1 MGGEMQH
8 GSSNGVHFAQW
19 DSCLANTTAL
29 DEMDSQFRLELAEAD
44 GASGDSE
51 KHEA

>member
-1 MGGEMQH
+1 MQH

-19 DSCLANTTAL
+19 DSCLANATAL
-29 DEMDSQFRLELAEAD
+29 VEMDSQFRLELAEAD
-44 GASGDSE
+44 GARGDSE